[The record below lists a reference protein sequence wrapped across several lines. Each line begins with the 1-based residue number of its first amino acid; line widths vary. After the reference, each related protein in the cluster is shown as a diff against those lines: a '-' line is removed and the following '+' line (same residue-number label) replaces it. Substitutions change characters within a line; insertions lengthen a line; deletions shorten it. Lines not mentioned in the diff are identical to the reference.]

1 MLPQLTVEKP
11 FFNSIY
17 QHIRNAHVVA
27 RENVSG
33 TSKIE
38 PRQSHH
44 ESRSNHVNP
53 IFTFLLFRM
62 TYFKMNHGVISWNNH
77 AIHGRCLCSLR

>member
-17 QHIRNAHVVA
+17 QHIRNAHVIA

-33 TSKIE
+33 TGKIE
-38 PRQSHH
+38 PRQSHIYILTIDF
-44 ESRSNHVNP
+44 
-53 IFTFLLFRM
+53 IFF
-62 TYFKMNHGVISWNNH
+62 
-77 AIHGRCLCSLR
+77 CE